1 MAENK
6 ALWHE
11 ALTHY
16 RAWNEAEFIDRVQR
30 AGERT
35 PAEKWR
41 IFLDLVTFGRRIN
54 PQGSEWEQR
63 QTIEEWEAYY
73 AKMRRFEERRRE
85 RETAT

>member
-1 MAENK
+1 MAEDK

-11 ALTHY
+11 ALAHY

-30 AGERT
+30 GGERT

-41 IFLDLVTFGRRIN
+41 IFLDLMAFGRRIN

-73 AKMRRFEERRRE
+73 AKMRRFEERRRG

>member
-1 MAENK
+1 MAEDK

-11 ALTHY
+11 ALAHH

-30 AGERT
+30 AGEQSL
-35 PAEKWR
+35 AEKWHAY
-41 IFLDLVTFGRRIN
+41 LDLMAFCWRIK
-54 PQGSEWEQR
+54 PQASEWEQR

-73 AKMRRFEERRRE
+73 AKMRRFEERRRG

>member
-1 MAENK
+1 MAEDK

-11 ALTHY
+11 ALAHY

-41 IFLDLVTFGRRIN
+41 IFLDLMAFGRRIR
-54 PQGSEWEQR
+54 PSPSEHAQQR
-63 QTIEEWEAYY
+63 EAIALQTYY
-73 AKMRRFEERRRE
+73 AHIRQFESRRQHHEQSP
-85 RETAT
+85 